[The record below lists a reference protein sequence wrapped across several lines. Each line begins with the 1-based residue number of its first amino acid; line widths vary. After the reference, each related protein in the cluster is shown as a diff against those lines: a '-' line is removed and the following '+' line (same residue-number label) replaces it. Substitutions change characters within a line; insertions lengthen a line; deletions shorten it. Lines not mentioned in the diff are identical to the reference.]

1 MENTIH
7 QLEIEEARRYP
18 IVVRWSDE
26 DQVFIASAPDLEGAI
41 THGATI
47 AEAAEKALDV
57 VVDWIYGN
65 RQVGN
70 PIPSP
75 SSIPA
80 VAD

>member
-1 MENTIH
+1 MENSVH

-26 DQVFIASAPDLEGAI
+26 DQVFIAYAPDLEGAM
-41 THGATI
+41 THGNTI

-65 RQVGN
+65 RAVGN
-70 PIPSP
+70 PIPAP
-75 SSIPA
+75 STLA